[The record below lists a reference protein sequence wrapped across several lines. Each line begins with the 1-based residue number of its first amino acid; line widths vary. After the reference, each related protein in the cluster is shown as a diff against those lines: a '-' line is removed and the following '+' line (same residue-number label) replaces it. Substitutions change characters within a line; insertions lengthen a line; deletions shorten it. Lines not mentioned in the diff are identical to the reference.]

1 MGRRLP
7 KDILNRVII
16 RFEAGETVPEVYR
29 ATKVAKSCL
38 YKLRLNIDLWGT
50 PYPPPTV
57 KLGLPKAL
65 LREHELVL

>member
-1 MGRRLP
+1 MGRKLS
-7 KDILNRVII
+7 KDVLNRVII
-16 RFEAGETVPEVYR
+16 HFEAGETVPVVHK
-29 ATKVAKSCL
+29 ATKVSKSCL

-57 KLGLPKAL
+57 KLGRPKAL